1 MSNTILVS
9 RFSALGDV
17 AISVHVLTAF
27 LEQNPDTEIIL
38 LTKPP
43 FKQLFKNIK
52 KIKTF
57 DVDLKNK
64 HKSIKGLK
72 KLCQEITSEYKIDFY
87 ADLHNV
93 LRTKLIS
100 FFLPNNIKKTKID
113 KGRREKKQLTRR
125 KNKKLQQLKH
135 SAERYADVFRKLG
148 FKLDLTIP
156 TKKTIFAPSKNIAH
170 ILSLQSPKIGI
181 APFAKHHSKTYPID
195 RIEKIIAELNKK
207 HTILLFGGGKT
218 EKEITE
224 KLETK
229 YQNVNSIIGKFSMS
243 DEISLLNNCKAVLTM
258 DSGNM
263 HLASLTN
270 TKIISI
276 WGATHPFLGF
286 SAFNKQNSTFIQK
299 DINCRPCSV
308 FGNKKCYKRTYEC
321 MDINENM
328 IIEAIL
334 TAIK

>member
-1 MSNTILVS
+1 MQQTILFS

-17 AISVHVLTAF
+17 AISVHVLSAF
-27 LEQNPDTEIIL
+27 LEQNPETEIIL

-43 FKQLFKNIK
+43 FKQLFTNINRI
-52 KIKTF
+52 KIF
-57 DVDLKNK
+57 DVDLKK
-64 HKSIKGLK
+64 THKGIKGIK
-72 KLCQEITSEYKIDFY
+72 KLCREITSEYKIDFY

-100 FFLPNNIKKTKID
+100 FFLPNNIKKAKID
-113 KGRREKKQLTRR
+113 KGRKEKRQLTRR
-125 KNKKLQQLKH
+125 KNKKIRQLKH

-148 FKLDLTIP
+148 FKLDLTLP
-156 TKKTIFAPSKNIAH
+156 TKKAIFAPSKNIAQV
-170 ILSLQSPKIGI
+170 LSLQSPKIGI
-181 APFAKHHSKTYPID
+181 APFAKHLSKTYPID
-195 RIEKIIAELNKK
+195 KTEKIIAELSKK
-207 HTILLFGGGKT
+207 HTILLFGGGKA

-224 KLETK
+224 KLEAK
-229 YQNVNSIIGKFSMS
+229 YQNVNSIISKFSMT
-243 DEISLLNNCKAVLTM
+243 DEISLLNNCKVVLTM

-270 TKIISI
+270 TQIISI

-286 SAFNKQNSTFIQK
+286 SAFNKQNSKFIQK
-299 DINCRPCSV
+299 EITCRPCSV
-308 FGNKKCYKRTYEC
+308 FGNKKCYKGTYEC
-321 MDINENM
+321 MDIDENM